1 MLLMIIAV
9 QAFYVNIKTILHRC
23 PQPSLSSV
31 PHRLQASLTRT
42 TALFI
47 WQKAGYFLK
56 LVVSVPVKACH
67 EPSVLFG

>member
-1 MLLMIIAV
+1 MSISKQFFTAAPAKFIA
-9 QAFYVNIKTILHRC
+9 C
-23 PQPSLSSV
+23 PAPAAGQPY
-31 PHRLQASLTRT
+31 PGTRT

-56 LVVSVPVKACH
+56 LAVSVPVKACH